1 MEAPITVINSITTLL
16 QPYGIDFGEMW
27 RSYQSKRTE
36 PVDSEEWLSLKEAAA
51 FAKVSVWTIR
61 RWCRKGG
68 VSKKTSRARCG
79 RILISKVSLE
89 KFIDGLID
97 PNQKTI

>member
-1 MEAPITVINSITTLL
+1 MKTPMTVINSITTLL

-36 PVDSEEWLSLKEAAA
+36 PVDSDEWLSLKEAAA

-61 RWCRKGG
+61 RWCRKGV

-97 PNQKTI
+97 PNQKAI